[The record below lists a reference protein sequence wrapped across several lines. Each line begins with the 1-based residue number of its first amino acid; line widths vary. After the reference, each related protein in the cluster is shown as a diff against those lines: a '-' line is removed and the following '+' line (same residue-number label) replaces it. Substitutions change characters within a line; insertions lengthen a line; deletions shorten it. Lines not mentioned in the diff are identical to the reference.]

1 MMRRTLAIL
10 AGALLTAATATA
22 QHKVY
27 VCDKFSYD
35 AIETTSA
42 NGITFSA
49 DGTTVYVEGKEYLTA
64 DIDSVTF
71 AEPQFPTIK
80 ITYSGTTATVDVP
93 STITDVTY
101 TVDGAHVTLTSG
113 ATAQE
118 YLYTATGT
126 STNGSLTINGSY
138 KLTLELNGLTLTS
151 QKGAAIDV
159 ECGKRIDVILKEG
172 TVNTLTDCTGGTQK
186 AAFYTTGHPEFG
198 GKGTLNV
205 TGLTKHAIGAKEYLQ
220 FKKSTG
226 TINILSAVSDG
237 IHCGKGKQNDDNSH
251 FQING
256 GTITINNAGSDCI
269 DADDYG
275 CMYINGGTL
284 NLNVSATDG
293 TGLKCDSIIRMTGGE
308 ININITGELSEGIR
322 TYYAAYFDG
331 GTISAK
337 ANANGSK
344 CIKAKK
350 STKTTDTVVNGGFL
364 YFNGT
369 NATIEANGGTYTA
382 DNTKC
387 MGIRADQDFTQTAG
401 TITITTTNNAAVG
414 LSVKGNKNLNGGT
427 LQEN

>member
-151 QKGAAIDV
+151 QKGAAIDI

-308 ININITGELSEGIR
+308 ININIKGELSEGIR

-401 TITITTTNNAAVG
+401 TITITTTNSAAVG

>member
-10 AGALLTAATATA
+10 AGALLSAATATA

-35 AIETTSA
+35 AIETTST

-151 QKGAAIDV
+151 QKGAAIDI

-172 TVNTLTDCTGGTQK
+172 TVNTLTDCAGGTQK

-226 TINILSAVSDG
+226 TVNILSAVSDG

-401 TITITTTNNAAVG
+401 TITITTTNSAAVG